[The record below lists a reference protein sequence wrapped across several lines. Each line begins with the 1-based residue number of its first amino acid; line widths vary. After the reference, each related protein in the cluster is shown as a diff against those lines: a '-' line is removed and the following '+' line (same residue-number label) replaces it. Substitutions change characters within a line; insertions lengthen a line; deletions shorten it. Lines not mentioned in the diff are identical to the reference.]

1 MESTVKAV
9 VAKNLIEL
17 RKSRNFTQ
25 SDLAEKLNYS
35 DKTISKWEN
44 GDSLPDVS
52 VLYAITEIY
61 GITLDD
67 LVHENAVEKADGK
80 SEEKKQR
87 AGQNRVII
95 LCLSVSVV
103 FLIAS
108 LVFVYLKLKAD
119 MDCWQAFVW
128 AVPASC
134 LALLYFNRK
143 TDKQTESIGGKI
155 YRTVVLSLFFW
166 SLLAS
171 VYLQFLHYQ
180 LWLIFILGIP
190 IEVIIWLG
198 SRLNK

>member
-1 MESTVKAV
+1 MENTVKNI

-25 SDLAEKLNYS
+25 SDVAELLSYS

-44 GDSLPDVS
+44 GDSLPDIS
-52 VLYAITEIY
+52 VLAALTEIY

-67 LVHENAVEKADGK
+67 LIHENAAEKVDDKA
-80 SEEKKQR
+80 EEKKKR
-87 AGQNRVII
+87 EGNNRLII

-103 FLIAS
+103 FLIAT
-108 LVFVYLKLKAD
+108 LVFVYLKLKVD
-119 MDCWQAFVW
+119 IDYWQAFVW

-134 LALLYFNRK
+134 LALLYFSRK
-143 TDKQTESIGGKI
+143 TNKGLSVGKV
-155 YRTVVLSLFFW
+155 YRTVVLSVLCW
-166 SLLAS
+166 SLLAA
-171 VYLQFLHYQ
+171 VYLQFLYYQ

-190 IEVIIWLG
+190 VEVIIWLG